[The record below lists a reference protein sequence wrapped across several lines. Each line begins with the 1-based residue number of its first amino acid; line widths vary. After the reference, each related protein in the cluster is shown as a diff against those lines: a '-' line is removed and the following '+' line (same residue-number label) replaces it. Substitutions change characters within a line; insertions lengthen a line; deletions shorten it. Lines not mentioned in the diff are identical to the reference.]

1 MRVELDR
8 PNACLAVLCMSY
20 LIKPCQGCRT
30 LSKSSLSG
38 SQKTALLFS
47 SGAEMVMVCNSVDMY
62 GDTFA
67 AHMMADLDECNA
79 TVV

>member
-1 MRVELDR
+1 
-8 PNACLAVLCMSY
+8 
-20 LIKPCQGCRT
+20 
-30 LSKSSLSG
+30 
-38 SQKTALLFS
+38 
-47 SGAEMVMVCNSVDMY
+47 MVMVCNSVDMY